1 MNKIDNEL
9 ISEISKQA
17 YRKAYE
23 DIRREDG
30 NMIIATFIIAI
41 ICLITCLGL
50 LIKSQLGL

>member
-1 MNKIDNEL
+1 MNEIDNHL

-30 NMIIATFIIAI
+30 FMIMAIFIIAI
-41 ICLITCLGL
+41 ICLITCLGF